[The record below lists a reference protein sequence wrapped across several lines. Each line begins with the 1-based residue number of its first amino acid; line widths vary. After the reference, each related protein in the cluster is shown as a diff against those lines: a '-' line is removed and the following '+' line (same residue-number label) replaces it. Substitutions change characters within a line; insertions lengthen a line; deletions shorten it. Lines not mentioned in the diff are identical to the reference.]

1 MAFIGGQQ
9 TGGENMEDLKV
20 AVCVC
25 IECVMKGAMDII
37 ESIES
42 LNDVKDVLELSR
54 GIYIETVKCI
64 GEAKHGMKS
73 PIVSVGNVV
82 IEKAN
87 TETVMAQILEMTK

>member
-1 MAFIGGQQ
+1 
-9 TGGENMEDLKV
+9 MEDLKV

-25 IECVMKGAMDII
+25 TECVMKGAMDII
-37 ESIES
+37 ESIE
-42 LNDVKDVLELSR
+42 R